1 MDGMDLNF
9 SQSVG
14 FKIFFHCQIC
24 LDPPSHF
31 LTVTLLS
38 LPILVRQP
46 PVLDMEVKIVD
57 EILLCTWQHWKQ
69 LHAWFVQSY
78 TTCEAGR
85 SLKRSTLGCLSF
97 RGRST
102 PTALGRSSPGR
113 NHLSGPVLS
122 LREKLVSDLS
132 CQITNMSSTSPV
144 CVRCQAEIASQFLL
158 NFGVCLFRWRFE
170 ATRHPLAPDCVEFG
184 CLTFVYSSLTSI
196 PERRAWSGLKSSG
209 YTMSRN
215 QEKLL

>member
-69 LHAWFVQSY
+69 LHA
-78 TTCEAGR
+78 
-85 SLKRSTLGCLSF
+85 
-97 RGRST
+97 
-102 PTALGRSSPGR
+102 
-113 NHLSGPVLS
+113 
-122 LREKLVSDLS
+122 
-132 CQITNMSSTSPV
+132 
-144 CVRCQAEIASQFLL
+144 
-158 NFGVCLFRWRFE
+158 
-170 ATRHPLAPDCVEFG
+170 
-184 CLTFVYSSLTSI
+184 
-196 PERRAWSGLKSSG
+196 
-209 YTMSRN
+209 
-215 QEKLL
+215 

>member
-1 MDGMDLNF
+1 MRFCYVLGSIGNNCTHDLYKVV
-9 SQSVG
+9 S
-14 FKIFFHCQIC
+14 KI
-24 LDPPSHF
+24 
-31 LTVTLLS
+31 VTLS
-38 LPILVRQP
+38 VS
-46 PVLDMEVKIVD
+46 MY
-57 EILLCTWQHWKQ
+57 CNG
-69 LHAWFVQSY
+69 

-97 RGRST
+97 RGSST

-144 CVRCQAEIASQFLL
+144 CVRCQAITASQFLL
-158 NFGVCLFRWRFE
+158 NFGVCLLRWRFE

-184 CLTFVYSSLTSI
+184 CLTFVYSSFTTSI
-196 PERRAWSGLKSSG
+196 PERRA
-209 YTMSRN
+209 
-215 QEKLL
+215 